1 MKNILIIASF
11 MIGLSTLTFAQQS
24 NPAKR
29 QSQSIINTT
38 KSNTKDKVA
47 VNLDT
52 IKPGKMTKADS
63 GKQLLKDKVV
73 GNGGNGLIKS
83 SIVSTIVPRSSNSEL
98 PSNVILS
105 ILNNGKKKEDGTP
118 IVENNIVEG
127 KISNIKAGT
136 EVKIIQ
142 HSTNDVGVAKT
153 DSEGNFTIKLNRDT
167 LHSVFVNNLEYGN
180 IKIEFFNKNKSDFT
194 SASVV
199 AQIAHLPNNMGI
211 GFLQTENIVYEKP
224 NRTQITYS
232 NLTEQEAK
240 EIDRK
245 KVTILYPSGLSI
257 ATTDLENVGEDNGYI
272 DLYWKILKGSNGQF
286 VAFPITL
293 AMSKEGDSG
302 LGATMRKNEGG
313 TKSGP
318 CFKYRLLDI
327 EQSTLSAPDPG
338 EVYMSPCLGAIAFM
352 PPVDAIPL
360 EAESD
365 IPQSVDYSTGTSILK
380 MIVGKQSKT
389 PIILDKKSF
398 VTKYVVGYGM
408 LLLPRDF
415 EMSPDAA
422 GDLVS
427 NLFENS
433 KIIPS
438 TIRKINDA
446 VAYKWIATAGKTQM
460 K

>member
-1 MKNILIIASF
+1 MKNIIIISSIL
-11 MIGLSTLTFAQQS
+11 IGLSTMTFAQQ
-24 NPAKR
+24 NDPAKR

-52 IKPGKMTKADS
+52 IKPGKLTKADS

-73 GNGGNGLIKS
+73 GNGGNA
-83 SIVSTIVPRSSNSEL
+83 SIRPSITSTIVPRSRSSEL
-98 PSNVILS
+98 PKNVTLS
-105 ILNNGKKKEDGTP
+105 VLNNGGKTEDGTP
-118 IVENNIVEG
+118 IIESDIVEG
-127 KISNIKAGT
+127 KISDVKAGT
-136 EVKIIQ
+136 EVEIIQ
-142 HSTNDVGVAKT
+142 RSTNDSGVAKT
-153 DSEGNFTIKLNRDT
+153 DKEGNFTIQLKHDT
-167 LHSVFVNNLEYGN
+167 LHSVFVDNKEYGN
-180 IKIEFFNKNKSDFT
+180 IKIEIFNKNKSGFT

-224 NRTQITYS
+224 NRTKITYS

-257 ATTDLENVGEDNGYI
+257 ATTDLKNVGEDNGYI
-272 DLYWKILKGSNGQF
+272 DLYWKILKGFNGQF

-293 AMSKEGDSG
+293 AMSKEGDAG

-327 EQSTLSAPDPG
+327 EQSSLSAPDPG

-365 IPQSVDYSTGTSILK
+365 IPQSIDYRTGTSNLR

-389 PIILDKKSF
+389 PIILDEKSF

-415 EMSPDAA
+415 EMSPEAA
-422 GDLVS
+422 GELVS

-438 TIRKINDA
+438 TIRKPNEA
-446 VAYKWIATAGKTQM
+446 VAYKWIATSGKTQL